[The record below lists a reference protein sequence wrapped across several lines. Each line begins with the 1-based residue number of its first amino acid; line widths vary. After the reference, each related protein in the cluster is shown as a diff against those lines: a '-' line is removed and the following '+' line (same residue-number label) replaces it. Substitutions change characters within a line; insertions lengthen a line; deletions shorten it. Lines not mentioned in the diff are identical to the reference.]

1 MAKQKII
8 LEGNEI
14 KTIADLPK
22 GFGGLNKIKVKAPD
36 GTIGW
41 WVSQWNKGVWLRKE
55 KVDAQVF
62 PVFVE
67 ALEECLEWP
76 IVEIDMN
83 ADDSEEKK

>member
-1 MAKQKII
+1 MKNKKII
-8 LEGNEI
+8 LEGKEI
-14 KTIADLPK
+14 KTIADLPE

-55 KVDAQVF
+55 KGDNQVH

-67 ALEECLEWP
+67 NLEECLTWK
-76 IVEIDMN
+76 IVEIDLTIKE
-83 ADDSEEKK
+83 DEKE